1 MIAMKTKFLLLFAIL
16 SIFATSMVL
25 HPVRAEN
32 NAPVASNKKGWK
44 LGTWKDPSG
53 MIHWEVY
60 MTGVYG
66 IKGTA
71 WFTGWSQAYPE
82 YPNND
87 WRGQYYEKMS
97 VSKTWL
103 FLGSNRCITV
113 DTLFG
118 P

>member
-32 NAPVASNKKGWK
+32 NTPTAYDKKGWK
-44 LGTWKDPSG
+44 IDWWSDPTG
-53 MIHWEVY
+53 MPHLEVY

-71 WFTGWSQAYPE
+71 WFTGASGANSG

-87 WRGQYYEKMS
+87 WR
-97 VSKTWL
+97 
-103 FLGSNRCITV
+103 
-113 DTLFG
+113 
-118 P
+118 